1 MPARKLNITLPKSL
15 EDGTPYLSYSQ
26 YSKFIKDFKGY
37 VHNYFFKDPFTGN
50 AYTEFGTLIGEA
62 LEKGDFSGFS
72 EKDQKTLELVDRL
85 DEFERKVIWDLG
97 GFVVMG
103 YIDTNDNKDGIVTTV
118 VDYKTGAASKEAD
131 YDSDEYDQVAIY
143 CAAIEQETGT
153 APKEGKV
160 ILIERTG
167 NPFRGE
173 ELRLGTKVIEIPQ
186 DVSKKKI
193 SQTRTKIRK
202 TAKKISDYYEV
213 FNKLQEVKV

>member
-1 MPARKLNITLPKSL
+1 MPRKLNVILPKSL

-62 LEKGDFSGFS
+62 LEKGDFSGFT
-72 EKDQKTLELVDRL
+72 EKEQKVLELVPRL
-85 DEFERKVIWDLG
+85 DEFERKVVWDLN

-103 YIDTNDNKDGIVTTV
+103 YIDTNDNKDGKVTHLI
-118 VDYKTGAASKEAD
+118 DYKTGAANKEEE
-131 YDSDEYDQVAIY
+131 YDSDGYDQIGIY
-143 CAAIEQETGT
+143 AAAIEQETGEL
-153 APKEGKV
+153 PEIGEV
-160 ILIERTG
+160 VLIERTG
-167 NPFRGE
+167 NAFKGE
-173 ELRLGTKVIEIPQ
+173 PLKLGTKVITIPQ

-193 SQTRTKIRK
+193 TQIKTRIRK
-202 TAKKISDYYEV
+202 TAKKISDYYAV